1 MKKGMSD
8 LRFFDLLYLNW
19 MENPKEWLE
28 KEKKWAVLA
37 KNSKKW
43 PNFGI
48 FDQNVNFL
56 TTYGHKIKK
65 MALSVK
71 F

>member
-1 MKKGMSD
+1 
-8 LRFFDLLYLNW
+8 
-19 MENPKEWLE
+19 MENPKNWLE
-28 KEKKWAVLA
+28 KEKMAGSCQ
-37 KNSKKW
+37 NSKEW

-56 TTYGHKIKK
+56 TTYGHRNKK
-65 MALSVK
+65 LAASVK